1 MLTSIISTTTAV
13 SSTVVSMMTDIGLTE
28 YDIPTFIVFIFL
40 VSAKEILSVSKYSK
54 KALATSLN
62 MSIFTLLV
70 VITSIVIFKITEII

>member
-1 MLTSIISTTTAV
+1 MLTSIISTTSVV

-28 YDIPTFIVFIFL
+28 YDIPTVIVLIFL
-40 VSAKEILSVSKYSK
+40 LSAKEILSASKYWK

-70 VITSIVIFKITEII
+70 VFTSIVVFKITEII